1 MSPENSLQQNSR
13 KSPRPQKKASAA
25 VLFRLF
31 YSCLYISAFTFGG
44 GFVIVSLMKKRFV
57 DAYGWMEES
66 EMLDFAALAQSSP
79 GAIAVNA
86 AILVGWKVG
95 GFLGMLIGVLGMII
109 PPMAILSL
117 ISFFY
122 ALFAENLYVGLVLKS
137 LQAGVAAVIMDVVC
151 GLGGKIL
158 KERSL
163 FSLTI
168 MLLSFVLTFVF
179 NVNVILLV
187 IAGIMIG
194 VLRAV
199 IEMKPK
205 REGGV

>member
-1 MSPENSLQQNSR
+1 MSPENVSQKERCESR
-13 KSPRPQKKASAA
+13 AGI
-25 VLFRLF
+25 LFKLF

-86 AILVGWKVG
+86 AILVGWRVG

-122 ALFAENLYVGLVLKS
+122 TLFAENLYVALVLKG
-137 LQAGVAAVIMDVVC
+137 LQAGVAAVIIDVVC
-151 GLGGKIL
+151 GLGGKIV
-158 KERSL
+158 KEKSVL
-163 FSLTI
+163 SMTI
-168 MLLSFVLTFVF
+168 MLLSFVLAFVF

-187 IAGIMIG
+187 IAGIVIG

-199 IEMKPK
+199 IGMKTK
-205 REGGV
+205 RKGGA

>member
-1 MSPENSLQQNSR
+1 MSPENVSQKERRL
-13 KSPRPQKKASAA
+13 PRAG
-25 VLFRLF
+25 VLFKLF

-57 DAYGWMEES
+57 DAYGWMDES

-86 AILVGWKVG
+86 AILVGWRVG

-122 ALFAENLYVGLVLKS
+122 TLFAENLYVGLVLKG
-137 LQAGVAAVIMDVVC
+137 LQAGVAAVILDVVC

-158 KERSL
+158 KERSVL
-163 FSLTI
+163 SLTI
-168 MLLSFVLTFVF
+168 MLLSFILAFAF

-187 IAGIMIG
+187 IAGIVIG
-194 VLRAV
+194 VIRAV
-199 IEMKPK
+199 IGMRTK
-205 REGGV
+205 REGGA

>member
-1 MSPENSLQQNSR
+1 MSPENVSQKERCESR
-13 KSPRPQKKASAA
+13 AGI
-25 VLFRLF
+25 LFKLF

-122 ALFAENLYVGLVLKS
+122 TLFAENLYVALVLKG

-151 GLGGKIL
+151 GLGGKIV
-158 KERSL
+158 KEKSVL
-163 FSLTI
+163 SMTI
-168 MLLSFVLTFVF
+168 MLLSFVLAFVF

-187 IAGIMIG
+187 IAGIVIG

-199 IEMKPK
+199 IGMKTK
-205 REGGV
+205 REGGA

>member
-1 MSPENSLQQNSR
+1 MSPENVSQKERRESR
-13 KSPRPQKKASAA
+13 AGI
-25 VLFRLF
+25 LFKLF

-122 ALFAENLYVGLVLKS
+122 TLFAENLYVALVLKG

-151 GLGGKIL
+151 GLGGKIV
-158 KERSL
+158 KEKSVL
-163 FSLTI
+163 SMTI
-168 MLLSFVLTFVF
+168 MLLSFVLAFVF

-187 IAGIMIG
+187 IAGIVIG
-194 VLRAV
+194 VLRA
-199 IEMKPK
+199 IIGMKTK
-205 REGGV
+205 REGGA

>member
-1 MSPENSLQQNSR
+1 MSPEISSQKGRRESR
-13 KSPRPQKKASAA
+13 ARI
-25 VLFRLF
+25 LFKLF
-31 YSCLYISAFTFGG
+31 YSCLYISAFTFGA

-57 DAYGWMEES
+57 DEYGWMEES

-86 AILVGWKVG
+86 AILVGWRVG

-122 ALFAENLYVGLVLKS
+122 TLFAENLYVALVLKG

-151 GLGGKIL
+151 GLGGKIV
-158 KERSL
+158 KEKSVL
-163 FSLTI
+163 SMTI
-168 MLLSFVLTFVF
+168 MLLSFVLAFVF

-187 IAGIMIG
+187 IAGIVIG

-199 IEMKPK
+199 IGMKIK
-205 REGGV
+205 REGGA

>member
-1 MSPENSLQQNSR
+1 MSPEISSQKERRESR
-13 KSPRPQKKASAA
+13 
-25 VLFRLF
+25 VHILFKLF

-57 DAYGWMEES
+57 DEYGWMEES

-86 AILVGWKVG
+86 AILVGWRVG
-95 GFLGMLIGVLGMII
+95 GLLGMLIGVLGMII
-109 PPMAILSL
+109 PPMAILSV

-122 ALFAENLYVGLVLKS
+122 AIFAENLYVGLVLKG

-151 GLGGKIL
+151 GLGGKVL
-158 KERSL
+158 KEKSWL
-163 FSLTI
+163 STAV
-168 MLLSFVLTFVF
+168 MLVAFVLAFF
-179 NVNVILLV
+179 CNVNVILLV
-187 IAGIMIG
+187 IAGIALG

-199 IEMKPK
+199 ISARMKK
-205 REGGV
+205 EGKA

>member
-1 MSPENSLQQNSR
+1 MSPENVSQKERRESR
-13 KSPRPQKKASAA
+13 AGI
-25 VLFRLF
+25 LFKLF

-122 ALFAENLYVGLVLKS
+122 TLFAENLYVALVLKG

-151 GLGGKIL
+151 GLGGKIV
-158 KERSL
+158 KEKSVL
-163 FSLTI
+163 SMTI
-168 MLLSFVLTFVF
+168 MLLSFVLAFVF
-179 NVNVILLV
+179 NVNVIILV
-187 IAGIMIG
+187 IAGIVIG
-194 VLRAV
+194 VLRA
-199 IEMKPK
+199 IIGMKTK
-205 REGGV
+205 REGGA